1 MPSSAVRVHV
11 APVTPAMCSAVR
23 ALQVKP
29 GQGAY
34 AGDPAFNLASAQDDP
49 QSEAMAVIAD
59 ERVVGFYRL
68 DFARNAVIGRHP
80 GAPSVGLRA
89 FLIDARHQGC
99 GIGRRAAI
107 AMCEDVRRRH
117 PDRRLLL
124 LLVHCRNLAGIA
136 VYRKAG
142 FVDTGELFGGGR
154 AGPQHLM
161 LRLLQATIVAGMGQ
175 SPHA

>member
-1 MPSSAVRVHV
+1 MMSSAVSVY
-11 APVTPAMCSAVR
+11 VTPVKPSMCSAVR
-23 ALQVKP
+23 ALQVRP

-34 AGDPAFNLASAQDDP
+34 AGDAALNLASAQDDP

-59 ERVVGFYRL
+59 DGVVGFYRL
-68 DFARNAVIGRHP
+68 DFTHNAIIGRHL
-80 GAPSVGLRA
+80 GAPSVGVRA
-89 FLIDARHQGC
+89 FLIDARQQGR
-99 GIGRRAAI
+99 GIGQRAAV
-107 AMCEDVRRRH
+107 ALCEDVRRRH

-142 FVDTGELFGGGR
+142 FIDTGELFGGGR

-161 LRLLQATIVAGMGQ
+161 LRSLQAAAAAMGQ
-175 SPHA
+175 SPDG

>member
-1 MPSSAVRVHV
+1 MSSSAVRVHV
-11 APVTPAMCSAVR
+11 APVMPSMCSAVR
-23 ALQVKP
+23 ALQVGL

-34 AGDPAFNLASAQDDP
+34 AGDAAFNLASAQDDA

-59 ERVVGFYRL
+59 DRVVGFYRL
-68 DFARNAVIGRHP
+68 DFARNAIIGRHL

-89 FLIDARHQGC
+89 FLIDARHQGR
-99 GIGRRAAI
+99 GIGQRAAV
-107 AMCEDVRRRH
+107 ALCEDVQRRH

-142 FVDTGELFGGGR
+142 FFDTGELFGGGR

-161 LRLLQATIVAGMGQ
+161 LRSLQATSIAGMGQ
-175 SPHA
+175 SSDG